1 MWSVSPCLPIA
12 ACAVISWIIAPTM
25 AWADE
30 PAVSLPIYELPA
42 GVHRAEPYAR
52 ETRAQADS
60 ARPDVSAPLNLTR
73 TESRFALVELP
84 PDRVL
89 TGQPTKRSHHAIGY
103 RWQAAES
110 WLREQGFDAQTCYL
124 PMARLHT
131 KLNATGASATLWVY
145 GRCTF
150 K

>member
-1 MWSVSPCLPIA
+1 MSSVSLRAPIA
-12 ACAVISWIIAPTM
+12 ACVMISWTVAPT
-25 AWADE
+25 ACLADE
-30 PAVSLPIYELPA
+30 LPVSLPIYSVPA
-42 GVHRAEPYAR
+42 GLHRAEPYVRDPA
-52 ETRAQADS
+52 AQ
-60 ARPDVSAPLNLTR
+60 PDKNRSDPLPPLNLAR
-73 TESRFALVELP
+73 SEGRFALVELP
-84 PDRVL
+84 PERVL

-131 KLNATGASATLWVY
+131 KLSATGASATLWVY